1 MCVCDVQV
9 VPAVTFCVCVC
20 LFCSVFK
27 TCLPTAI
34 RHLSIWNIWKA
45 PSQKQRMTNFASLT
59 LCLLVV
65 FLIMFISTCL
75 MLVTVSQNGS
85 QVEYK
90 YGQPKQTRINLP
102 KDDVPLSSG
111 IQTPE
116 PMFQAE
122 LMLLSSV
129 ALFSPVTWFLEYL
142 ARLQCKQTKR
152 KVRQTQSDDD
162 HLPVLKTQITPSCDR
177 VYGPRA
183 HIFQLCCAH
192 PSSPTVSLTD
202 IQVDS
207 KQVKEEVVMKSSSEG
222 LSSPRSDIGKTS
234 TQQGP
239 SPKSDPA
246 SNTSVL
252 TSVCSVFNWRAG
264 LTRENTNIRG
274 LIQKRL
280 QDILHDT
287 SVYVKMK
294 FASRS
299 QQGVSKS
306 DSQTD
311 GITPTSSSKWS
322 QVSAFWKKPG
332 QSAETINQ
340 KIKCALCKGR
350 KFIYDS
356 SKKAVHNETSELIKS
371 VAKQSVDMVI
381 KAVKAGDLLK
391 EGTKRIKGSVV
402 DKVLKVLESAGIA
415 PEDTHSSATC
425 MLRTKTGLIRT
436 RKSSSDSCLFWRSN
450 KLANIPGCNS
460 DIATTFQRTKC
471 TFTGS
476 SSSSSITLATDLRST
491 ISSYL
496 RQSMTNLMGVLSREL
511 QGESDKLDHTS
522 SSCSKAES
530 SACKSE
536 VPMNKEEINSA
547 ASSTLK
553 AASQRNTIEV
563 NAAVINAIKNFA
575 GATADQVLDVIMKAI
590 TKPFMAGSHFV
601 PDTIEQQNLVQQ
613 VALLIQH
620 HHDLIAFIRDELLM
634 QAYAKQYA
642 NTIVANTVV
651 KARFELTE
659 GSWVFTEKDEIAK
672 RLKRGATEA
681 IRRMFVETTKNKAK
695 LEKILGN
702 RKFEIKMINAV
713 ISYALRSLEEQREL
727 EDKFEHSCCCDL
739 VNKVHMLA
747 TQDDKALTETNILDS
762 INDNLLRNLT
772 YEAAEH
778 LGEDMASLMFDIADF
793 NTVAH
798 IAKKGVTE
806 SGFAIEPCLQ
816 SMAQVL
822 VQISK
827 DLDVSI

>member
-1 MCVCDVQV
+1 
-9 VPAVTFCVCVC
+9 
-20 LFCSVFK
+20 
-27 TCLPTAI
+27 
-34 RHLSIWNIWKA
+34 
-45 PSQKQRMTNFASLT
+45 
-59 LCLLVV
+59 
-65 FLIMFISTCL
+65 
-75 MLVTVSQNGS
+75 MLVTVSQNSS
-85 QVEYK
+85 QVENM

-102 KDDVPLSSG
+102 KEDVPLSSG
-111 IQTPE
+111 IQKVE
-116 PMFQAE
+116 PIFETE

-152 KVRQTQSDDD
+152 KVRETQLDDA

-192 PSSPTVSLTD
+192 PSSPTASLTD

-207 KQVKEEVVMKSSSEG
+207 KKVKEEVVMKRSSSES

-234 TQQGP
+234 TQQGA
-239 SPKSDPA
+239 SPKSDPP

-264 LTRENTNIRG
+264 LTRNNTNIRDV
-274 LIQKRL
+274 IQKRL

-311 GITPTSSSKWS
+311 GITSTSSSKWS

-332 QSAETINQ
+332 QSTETINQ

-350 KFIYDS
+350 KFIHDS
-356 SKKAVHNETSELIKS
+356 SKKAVHNENSELIKS

-402 DKVLKVLESAGIA
+402 DKVLKVLELAGIA

-425 MLRTKTGLIRT
+425 MLRTKPGLTRT

-460 DIATTFQRTKC
+460 DIATAFQRTKC
-471 TFTGS
+471 TFTDS

-511 QGESDKLDHTS
+511 QGESDKLDHTKQSGTS
-522 SSCSKAES
+522 SGCIKAKS
-530 SACKSE
+530 SACKYE

-563 NAAVINAIKNFA
+563 NAAVIDAIKNFA
-575 GATADQVLDVIMKAI
+575 GATADQVLDVIMKAM

-601 PDTIEQQNLVQQ
+601 PNTIEQQNLVQQ

-620 HHDLIAFIRDELLM
+620 HHDLIASIRDELLM
-634 QAYAKQYA
+634 QAHAKQYA

-659 GSWVFTEKDEIAK
+659 GSWVFTQKDEIAK
-672 RLKRGATEA
+672 RLERGATEA

-695 LEKILGN
+695 LKKILGN
-702 RKFEIKMINAV
+702 RRFEIKMINAV
-713 ISYALRSLEEQREL
+713 MSYALRSLEEQKEL

-739 VNKVHMLA
+739 VNKVHLLA

-762 INDNLLRNLT
+762 ISDNLLRNLT